1 MTPRTPLRRKREP
14 VKVFP
19 DGREVCNIG
28 TAEGRRIYQ
37 GRIDD
42 MWNRKHGLCRICC
55 SPMGLFQATFDHED
69 GRGMNGSHR
78 DDRIVKD
85 GKPYNGAV
93 HLKCNLEKGSRRGY
107 VD

>member
-19 DGREVCNIG
+19 DGREVCDLK
-28 TAEGRRIYQ
+28 TVEGKRIYESRL
-37 GRIDD
+37 GD
-42 MWNRKHGLCRICC
+42 MWVRQYGFCRICHK
-55 SPMGLFQATFDHED
+55 PMFLESTFDHED